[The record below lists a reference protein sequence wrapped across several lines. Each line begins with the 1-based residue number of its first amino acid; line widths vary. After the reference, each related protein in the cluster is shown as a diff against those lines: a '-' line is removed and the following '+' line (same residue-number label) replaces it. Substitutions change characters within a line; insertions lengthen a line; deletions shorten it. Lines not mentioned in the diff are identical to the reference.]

1 MLDQNLFIN
10 DYEETKRRLTR
21 KKVPVDQIEEIRK
34 VILDRKT
41 FIGEVDGLRAEIN
54 EKSKQVGILF
64 QQGKKDEA
72 EEVKSCVPALK
83 EVLAAK
89 EEEFKKIDEK
99 RIQLLLSV
107 PNLPDD
113 SCPDGF
119 SEDCNIVLRMEGY
132 EKSDYEGKEFKPHW
146 EIGQELGIFDAERAA
161 KLSGAMF
168 ALLKGDGARLHRALI
183 QFALS
188 INSEQ
193 NEGGE
198 FLRFVRCLWKERIE

>member
-72 EEVKSCVPALK
+72 EEVKSSVPELK

-89 EEEFKKIDEK
+89 EEEFKKIE
-99 RIQLLLSV
+99 
-107 PNLPDD
+107 
-113 SCPDGF
+113 DG
-119 SEDCNIVLRMEGY
+119 R
-132 EKSDYEGKEFKPHW
+132 
-146 EIGQELGIFDAERAA
+146 Q
-161 KLSGAMF
+161 
-168 ALLKGDGARLHRALI
+168 
-183 QFALS
+183 
-188 INSEQ
+188 
-193 NEGGE
+193 
-198 FLRFVRCLWKERIE
+198 